1 MPTDREVA
9 FVALDEGQMGAD
21 RERGHVFTNRI
32 LSARGFAETMILGSE
47 TLRPMI
53 RALLPDAEI
62 ITRPRFSTLS
72 YSGSKK
78 LSRLPRRAAIVAF
91 SAEEVYARSEEHT
104 SELQSLMRNS
114 YAVFCLKKKQPKQKQ
129 N

>member
-9 FVALDEGQMGAD
+9 FVALEEGQTGAD

-53 RALLPDAEI
+53 RTLLPDADI

-72 YSGSKK
+72 SSGSKK
-78 LSRLPRRAAIVAF
+78 LSRLPRRSAVVAF
-91 SAEEVYARSEEHT
+91 SGEDVYALAEMLRRH
-104 SELQSLMRNS
+104 RGGA
-114 YAVFCLKKKQPKQKQ
+114 AVVLGRLRPSQPHPQGQ
-129 N
+129 D

>member
-91 SAEEVYARSEEHT
+91 SARSEEHT
-104 SELQSLMRNS
+104 SVLQSLMPIS
-114 YAVFCLKKKQPKQKQ
+114 YAVLCLKKK
-129 N
+129 

>member
-1 MPTDREVA
+1 MPAHRELA
-9 FVALDEGQMGAD
+9 FVALDEGQTVAD

-47 TLRPMI
+47 TRRPMI
-53 RALLPDAEI
+53 RTLLPDADI

-78 LSRLPRRAAIVAF
+78 LL
-91 SAEEVYARSEEHT
+91 RSEERRVGKAGDSPCRSRWSTYH
-104 SELQSLMRNS
+104 
-114 YAVFCLKKKQPKQKQ
+114 
-129 N
+129 

>member
-9 FVALDEGQMGAD
+9 FVALDEGQTGAD

-53 RALLPDAEI
+53 RTLLPDADI

-78 LSRLPRRAAIVAF
+78 LSR
-91 SAEEVYARSEEHT
+91 SEEHT
-104 SELQSLMRNS
+104 SELQSLMRIS
-114 YAVFCLKKKQPKQKQ
+114 YAVFCLKKKQNKYTHSANYQPH
-129 N
+129 NIINIT